1 MPAAEPEQLH
11 RLFEQAFN
19 AGDLEALMEL
29 YEPDAALIPQPGVT
43 VEGSD
48 GIRDALRWFLDRQG
62 QISLDSKLSVRV
74 GNLAYLSNRWSLT
87 GGRCPTGARR
97 HSVPPQLRW
106 LADR

>member
-1 MPAAEPEQLH
+1 MPATEPEQLH

-48 GIRDALRWFLDRQG
+48 GIRDALRWFLTAR
-62 QISLDSKLSVRV
+62 VRSASTRSSRCAS
-74 GNLAYLSNRWSLT
+74 GTSPTSQT
-87 GGRCPTGARR
+87 GGR
-97 HSVPPQLRW
+97 
-106 LADR
+106 